1 MGHPVKTNILYQ
13 NRQKKAKTKIVF
25 RKWHHN
31 SLSITFT
38 FDGMLLV
45 EVVSVVG
52 GESVGDEGEEAGLE
66 AADLAPVTGPACSIE
81 LRK

>member
-1 MGHPVKTNILYQ
+1 
-13 NRQKKAKTKIVF
+13 
-25 RKWHHN
+25 
-31 SLSITFT
+31 
-38 FDGMLLV
+38 MLLV